1 MEIIVLINKETVH
14 QLATNTIKYHVSIL
28 QGEPQFFQKMIILFF
43 RILLCLNKFQ
53 ITSSLILQEKQTQF

>member
-43 RILLCLNKFQ
+43 HILLCLNKFQ
-53 ITSSLILQEKQTQF
+53 ITS